1 MLYAKMTNDWQFFY
15 PDHSHNHFEI
25 MYVLDGEGYF
35 SSGTKK
41 WPLTPG
47 TIFIAPPG
55 VGHSTESRNGH
66 RIISIGGNFD
76 KFFFMDD
83 IYVVYDNDF
92 NEGKMLAEAILR
104 NVYSNEDYAQSLCRS
119 YIKFLL
125 IGIKQQPV
133 ICSVIYKIT
142 SEIERQFDNPDFKV
156 TSLLVASGYSED
168 YIRMK
173 FQEITK
179 MTPVK
184 YLTSVRMKNAKT
196 LLTLYDYNINEVASR
211 CGILD
216 NTRFSRL
223 FKSYYGISPK
233 QYRDSL

>member
-1 MLYAKMTNDWQFFY
+1 MLYAKLTNDGQYHY
-15 PDHSHNHFEI
+15 PNHSHNHYEI

-35 SSGTKK
+35 SSGDKK
-41 WPLTPG
+41 WPLSPG

-55 VGHSTESRNGH
+55 IGHATESKSGH
-66 RIISIGGNFD
+66 RIINIGGNFD
-76 KFFFMDD
+76 KLFFLDD
-83 IYVVYDNDF
+83 ISVIYDNEF

-104 NVYSNEDYAQSLCRS
+104 NIYSNEEYAQSLCRS
-119 YIKFLL
+119 FIRYLL
-125 IGIKQQPV
+125 IGVKQQPI

-156 TSLLVASGYSED
+156 TDLLVASGYSED

-179 MTPVK
+179 MTPIK

-196 LLTLYDYNINEVASR
+196 LLALYDFNINEVASR

-233 QYRDSL
+233 QYRDQL

>member
-1 MLYAKMTNDWQFFY
+1 MLYAKLTNDWQFVY

-25 MYVLDGEGYF
+25 MYVLEGEGYF
-35 SSGTKK
+35 SSGNKK

-55 VGHSTESRNGH
+55 VGHSTKSQNGH

-92 NEGKMLAEAILR
+92 KEGKMLVEAVLR
-104 NVYSNEDYAQSLCRS
+104 NIYSNEDYAQSLCHS
-119 YIKFLL
+119 YIQFLL
-125 IGIKQQPV
+125 IGIKQPPL

-156 TSLLVASGYSED
+156 TSLLAASGYSED
-168 YIRMK
+168 YISMK
-173 FQEITK
+173 FQEVTK

-184 YLTSVRMKNAKT
+184 YLTAVRLKNAKT
-196 LLTLYDYNINEVASR
+196 LLTLCDYDINEVARR